1 MPARSAEASINS
13 TGNGS
18 WSKRFWTTAEKCPVR
33 HWGDR
38 WCAWAGQV
46 QNGGVWENEIEQ
58 QTRGRADPVLAMP
71 CGASGRLRPGG
82 REAAGRLYPNSRWV
96 CEDPHIEI
104 VVDEKGRYTST
115 LIGDDGEEIRFS
127 VPDMEWMPMQ
137 TEKLSLVMRHCC
149 FGETVSYQKTDLQF
163 KFARTIFGTALI
175 PN

>member
-1 MPARSAEASINS
+1 MKNA
-13 TGNGS
+13 
-18 WSKRFWTTAEKCPVR
+18 
-33 HWGDR
+33 
-38 WCAWAGQV
+38 
-46 QNGGVWENEIEQ
+46 
-58 QTRGRADPVLAMP
+58 P
-71 CGASGRLRPGG
+71 CGIGATVGARGQGKFKTEVFGRMKSNNKRVAGLILCLLCLAALLASCDP
-82 REAAGRLYPNSRWV
+82 AAGKRPVDYPNSRWV

-115 LIGDDGEEIRFS
+115 LIGDDGEETRFS